1 MGKKLNKKQVE
12 NLFIKFSY
20 PVVKSA
26 ITDHQK
32 KSSLFIAKTLWVALV
47 SGNDTEEQIYN
58 LLNEILKGNHEANIQ
73 TGSLYYFKMKAA
85 LSDDEIKSVISYYS
99 IDKNINN
106 LKNWL
111 D

>member
-1 MGKKLNKKQVE
+1 MEKMLNKKQVE

-20 PVVKSA
+20 PIVKSA

-47 SGNDTEEQIYN
+47 RENDTEEQIYN
-58 LLNEILKGNHEANIQ
+58 LLNKILNGKHEANIQ

-85 LSDDEIKSVISYYS
+85 LSDDEIKSLVFFYS

>member
-1 MGKKLNKKQVE
+1 MGKKINKKQVE

-58 LLNEILKGNHEANIQ
+58 LLNEILNSTSMLN
-73 TGSLYYFKMKAA
+73 LVF
-85 LSDDEIKSVISYYS
+85 LSS
-99 IDKNINN
+99 
-106 LKNWL
+106 
-111 D
+111 

>member
-1 MGKKLNKKQVE
+1 
-12 NLFIKFSY
+12 
-20 PVVKSA
+20 
-26 ITDHQK
+26 
-32 KSSLFIAKTLWVALV
+32 
-47 SGNDTEEQIYN
+47 
-58 LLNEILKGNHEANIQ
+58 LNEILKGNHEANIQ